1 MITDGEFL
9 WALDDFFTRL
19 ETYHGTSSDW
29 VGVCVAGE
37 YIVDYSLIII
47 IFYKNNKN
55 RLNYYL
61 YYSQFIF
68 ILHHFGRHLVSIYYP

>member
-1 MITDGEFL
+1 MIMVGEFL
-9 WALDDFFTRL
+9 WALDDFLIRL

-47 IFYKNNKN
+47 IFYKNNNKKN

-61 YYSQFIF
+61 
-68 ILHHFGRHLVSIYYP
+68 

>member
-1 MITDGEFL
+1 MVGFFGLLDEFS
-9 WALDDFFTRL
+9 TPL

-61 YYSQFIF
+61 HSQFIF
-68 ILHHFGRHLVSIYYP
+68 ILHHFVRHLVSMHYP

>member
-1 MITDGEFL
+1 MVGFFGL
-9 WALDDFFTRL
+9 LDEFFTPL

-47 IFYKNNKN
+47 IFYKNNK
-55 RLNYYL
+55 
-61 YYSQFIF
+61 I
-68 ILHHFGRHLVSIYYP
+68 IKID